1 MLWKSGKS
9 SIGKERMK
17 LLCKPAK
24 TKADLAESSGVRVVY
39 QNHPPS
45 ACNIQLWNLHLAQ
58 SQDVNCPRMTWPWMR
73 WLSQAEADPEEAD
86 SYMLS
91 TDHTTCN
98 WQNILLSGKSERPI
112 YLLHCCLYGNS
123 PSLYTW
129 KDGFTWLLV
138 GLSLYG
144 CLSSEMWTGKL
155 EFVPIKLA

>member
-98 WQNILLSGKSERPI
+98 WQNILLSGKSERPDLSTALPFVWRFSFAI
-112 YLLHCCLYGNS
+112 YLERWLHLAFGWS
-123 PSLYTW
+123 
-129 KDGFTWLLV
+129 FIIWL
-138 GLSLYG
+138 S
-144 CLSSEMWTGKL
+144 
-155 EFVPIKLA
+155 